1 MISAVALTLVF
12 GLSKFSN
19 FAHAEFMVFGG
30 FFGYFIAEQLS
41 WPVPIAFIAAFLAA
55 GIIGFLS
62 YKGVFEPLTRRN
74 ASIIHLMIASMALG
88 FIIRHSAGE
97 IWGWA
102 PLTFGISWPSWDVGP
117 IRVSAL
123 WLLLIC
129 TALLLAV
136 TLHFVLTK
144 TKIGKAIR
152 ATSSNPRLALSSGI
166 NTAKV
171 LAITWFV
178 SGGLAGLA
186 GLFKGMETRMA
197 PMLGWD
203 LLLPTF
209 AVTILGGIGSFYGA
223 IIAAFIVGIAENLG
237 TVLLVQ
243 MGLST
248 EYRMAIPF
256 VILIIVLLI
265 KPEGLSK
272 LFKGN

>member
-30 FFGYFIAEQLS
+30 FIGYFIAEQLS
-41 WPVPIAFIAAFLAA
+41 WPIPIAFLISFIAA
-55 GIIGFLS
+55 GIVALLC
-62 YKGVFEPLTRRN
+62 YKGVFEPLTKRN
-74 ASIIHLMIASMALG
+74 STIIHLMIASMALG
-88 FIIRHSAGE
+88 FIIRHTSGE

-102 PLTFGISWPSWDVGP
+102 PLTFGMSWPSWDFGP

-123 WLLLIC
+123 WLVLIG
-129 TALLLAV
+129 TAV
-136 TLHFVLTK
+136 TLALIMHFVLVK

-171 LAITWFV
+171 LAVTWFV
-178 SGGLAGLA
+178 SGGLAGIA

-197 PMLGWD
+197 PMMGWD

-223 IIAAFIVGIAENLG
+223 IIAAYIVGIAENIG
-237 TVLLVQ
+237 VVLLVN